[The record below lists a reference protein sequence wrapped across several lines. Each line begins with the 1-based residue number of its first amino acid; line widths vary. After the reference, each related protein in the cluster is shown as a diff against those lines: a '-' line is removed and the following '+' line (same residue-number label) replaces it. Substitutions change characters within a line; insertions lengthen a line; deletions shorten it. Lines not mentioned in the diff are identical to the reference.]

1 MVGSPDAKGFTILC
15 IGSALDGLF
24 QDKDHLYSRREN
36 SIMEISKT
44 VSNSNK
50 SLAKGTCR
58 ELYKGPISR
67 SMAVDSEFVYF
78 TALDRIMRVR
88 KTTQE
93 TESLVTKLV
102 NPVLVLLDD
111 ANIYFVDAGPPAII
125 GSIKKP

>member
-1 MVGSPDAKGFTILC
+1 
-15 IGSALDGLF
+15 
-24 QDKDHLYSRREN
+24 
-36 SIMEISKT
+36 
-44 VSNSNK
+44 
-50 SLAKGTCR
+50 
-58 ELYKGPISR
+58 
-67 SMAVDSEFVYF
+67 MAVDSEFVYF